1 MEDRNKM
8 KIVLRLAEKPRNK
21 DFGFLKL
28 IVKGM
33 DVSKDRYFL
42 EFSKDEITHIN
53 IPSLFDDEK
62 RQITIY
68 NLTITV
74 GGHGDKDY
82 RRGQPIDE
90 LPEADRD
97 IIREVLESDNST
109 ITVIGEDWF
118 ESGAEFLDW
127 R

>member
-1 MEDRNKM
+1 M
-8 KIVLRLAEKPRNK
+8 KIILGLAEKPKSK

-33 DVSKDRYFL
+33 DVFKNKYFL
-42 EFSKDEITHIN
+42 EFSKDEINHIN
-53 IPSLFDDEK
+53 ISSPFDDEK

-74 GGHGDKDY
+74 GGHGDEDY

-118 ESGAEFLDW
+118 ESRAEFLDW
-127 R
+127 C

>member
-1 MEDRNKM
+1 MEDKNKM

-42 EFSKDEITHIN
+42 EFSKDEINHIN

-74 GGHGDKDY
+74 GGHGDIDY

-97 IIREVLESDNST
+97 IIREVLESSNST

-118 ESGAEFLDW
+118 ESGAESLDW

>member
-1 MEDRNKM
+1 M

-33 DVSKDRYFL
+33 GVSKDRYFL

-74 GGHGDKDY
+74 GGHGDIDY

-97 IIREVLESDNST
+97 IIREVLESSNST

>member
-1 MEDRNKM
+1 M
-8 KIVLRLAEKPRNK
+8 KLVLRLAEKPRNK
-21 DFGFLKL
+21 DFKFSKL
-28 IVKGM
+28 TVKGM

-42 EFSKDEITHIN
+42 EFSKDEINHIN

-74 GGHGDKDY
+74 GGHGDIDY

-97 IIREVLESDNST
+97 IIREVLESSNST

-118 ESGAEFLDW
+118 ESEAEFLDW